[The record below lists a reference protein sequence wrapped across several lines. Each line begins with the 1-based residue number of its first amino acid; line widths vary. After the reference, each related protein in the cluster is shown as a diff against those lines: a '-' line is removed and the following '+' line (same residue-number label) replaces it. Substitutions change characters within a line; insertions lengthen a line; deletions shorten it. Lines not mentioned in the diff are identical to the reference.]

1 MKISWLFGKGVE
13 SVSGRSGYIL
23 RVNAVEN
30 DITSFTCVDN
40 DEQEFDIP
48 VKNIKSVKDSVT
60 YSYAGKIGGAEKSI
74 SLGKPV
80 FDCEGNYIGKLTEI
94 ITEKYKIVSVF
105 VGNKKF
111 SAEDIIYGDAVLIK
125 SSVRFLKS
133 DVKKNGKV
141 IFRRGTPLTDEVA
154 QKAQLV
160 GEYVQTNLKT
170 IN

>member
-1 MKISWLFGKGVE
+1 MKISCLFGKEVE

-23 RVNAVEN
+23 RVNAIDS
-30 DITSFTCVDN
+30 DITSFTCVDG

-48 VKNIKSVKDSVT
+48 VKNIKSVKDTIT
-60 YSYAGKIGGAEKSI
+60 YSYAGKHGGSEKSLT
-74 SLGKPV
+74 LGKPV
-80 FDCEGNYIGKLTEI
+80 FDCDGNYIGKLTDI
-94 ITEKYKIVSVF
+94 IIEKYKLTSVF

-111 SAEDIIYGDAVLIK
+111 SADDIIYGDAVLIK
-125 SSVRFLKS
+125 SSVRFLRS

-141 IFRRGTPLTDEVA
+141 IFRRGTPITCEVME
-154 QKAQLV
+154 KAQLV